1 MMYSKIKP
9 IKNQDFKYWVLLLV
23 FFIMAE
29 PGISQSVEII
39 QKQSPVL
46 TFKEGNTVLTL
57 EVNAGKT
64 STDVRE
70 INLALTGTSDLND
83 LENVRIYY
91 HGEKQQNSIQFGETM
106 SPSNS
111 MIFRDMVSLSSGT
124 GIFSVVVKLR
134 DDADILHSM
143 VVRVKQL
150 ITADGT
156 ILPDKKYKP
165 LTLRFGTALRQHMQN
180 GVHTYRIPGIVRTNN
195 GTLLAIFDRRLEARR
210 DPQGWINIGLIRS
223 TDGGKTW
230 EPDRIILDRGYW
242 GGLHPRYNGV
252 SDANIL
258 VNRGNNHIY
267 VGALWMHGH
276 WIDGVWEG
284 EPGDPNAELGR
295 KTGSLPGM
303 TERETSQFLLTKS
316 TDDGK
321 TWSVPV
327 NMTKIKKPEWPLY
340 APAPTNGI
348 TLDDGTLVF
357 PSKVPGNVALTY
369 SKDGGQTWTVSNPG
383 PRTAGVEN
391 AIVQLE
397 DGSIML
403 NARRKQGSSYRTVYT
418 TPDLGKTWIEHP
430 SSGKVLA
437 DPGCLGSLYKH
448 VYYLNG
454 QKKSILFFSN
464 PNSKERRE
472 RMTIRAS
479 FDEGMTWPEE
489 NWILLDEGRSAY
501 SSITSVDDQTI
512 GILYEVREPGSDGV
526 SLTFQKLSI
535 SELTKK

>member
-1 MMYSKIKP
+1 M
-9 IKNQDFKYWVLLLV
+9 KNQAIKYWVVVLALS
-23 FFIMAE
+23 IMA
-29 PGISQSVEII
+29 GSGFSQSIEII
-39 QKQSPVL
+39 QKQIPVL
-46 TFKEGNTVLTL
+46 TLKEGNPVLTIK
-57 EVNAGKT
+57 VNAGKT
-64 STDVRE
+64 STEVRE
-70 INLALTGTSDLND
+70 INLDLTGTSDLND

-91 HGEKQQNSIQFGETM
+91 HGEKLQDSIQFGETM

-111 MIFRDMVSLSSGT
+111 LCFQGKVSLSYGT
-124 GIFSVVVKLR
+124 GNFSVVVKLR
-134 DDADILHSM
+134 DDADILNSM
-143 VVRVKQL
+143 VARVKEL
-150 ITADGT
+150 KTDDGT
-156 ILPDKKYKP
+156 ILPDKEYEP
-165 LTLRFGTALRQHMQN
+165 LTLRFGTALCQHMED

-210 DPQGWINIGLIRS
+210 DPQGWMNIGLKRS

-230 EPDRIILDRGYW
+230 EPVRIILDRGYW

-252 SDANIL
+252 SDACIL
-258 VNRGNNHIY
+258 VNTQNNDIF
-267 VGALWMHGH
+267 VGALWMHGQ
-276 WIDGVWEG
+276 WVNGIWEG
-284 EPGDPNAELGR
+284 EPADPYAELGR

-303 TERETSQFLLTKS
+303 TEKETCQFLLTKS

-321 TWSVPV
+321 TWSEPV

-340 APAPTNGI
+340 ALAPTNGI

-357 PSKVPGNVALTY
+357 PSKVPGNVSLTY
-369 SKDGGQTWTVSNPG
+369 SKDGGKTWTVSNLG

-403 NARRKQGSSYRTVYT
+403 NARRKHESSYRTVYT
-418 TPDLGKTWIEHP
+418 TPDLGNTWIEHP
-430 SSGKVLA
+430 TNGRVLA
-437 DPGCLGSLYKH
+437 GPGCLGSLYKH

-454 QKKSILFFSN
+454 EKKSILFFSN

-489 NWILLDEGRSAY
+489 NWILLDEERSMY

-512 GILYEVREPGSDGV
+512 GILYEGSQAHM
-526 SLTFQKLSI
+526 TFQIIPI
-535 SELTKK
+535 SEFKKK